1 MKTKVQTPNQT
12 GRLLTLAAALV
23 ALAVLPARAQTTE
36 EFKQLKTIVEQMQKT
51 IDAQNARI
59 AELEKSRA
67 GQPATNPPA
76 AVAPVATAAASPP
89 VRTLDKVAAGQD
101 AGSPSP
107 VTYRDAM
114 NDHQTGAPRPGSQT
128 LDTKY
133 TGFFPIPNTSVIV
146 KVNAKPRVDFTDDNR
161 NSGDP
166 DRFAPAQIPTQGTP
180 AYGGGNQ
187 FDVSARG
194 SQLSLDVRAPDI
206 EGAPRFYY
214 EMDFF
219 GGGATGG
226 MTPRVRQLYGQ
237 FHNLIAGYSYS
248 VFEDPDAWPDTVD
261 YEGPNSAVFARQ
273 PEIRYQLPLNDQWH
287 LNFGLQQPCTDL
299 DPGTYANAAAV
310 NHAPDGGF
318 NVRWEDPRVGHVQ
331 FGTLFRALGAN
342 DPVAGDQTVFG
353 WGMNL
358 AGSLNVWAKDTMQFQ
373 ATYGHG
379 IFHYINDNFVNND
392 VAYDNRGHLTAL
404 PFLGLMG
411 GYTHRWS
418 DRFRST
424 ATFGYNN
431 LNNEPTQGALAYHE
445 TYYSS
450 LNVIY
455 QLRKRLTIG
464 LEGLYGRKEVQDG
477 TSGDVF
483 RIQLSLVYSLFPPG
497 MQ

>member
-1 MKTKVQTPNQT
+1 M
-12 GRLLTLAAALV
+12 
-23 ALAVLPARAQTTE
+23 
-36 EFKQLKTIVEQMQKT
+36 
-51 IDAQNARI
+51 
-59 AELEKSRA
+59 
-67 GQPATNPPA
+67 
-76 AVAPVATAAASPP
+76 
-89 VRTLDKVAAGQD
+89 
-101 AGSPSP
+101 
-107 VTYRDAM
+107 
-114 NDHQTGAPRPGSQT
+114 
-128 LDTKY
+128 
-133 TGFFPIPNTSVIV
+133 
-146 KVNAKPRVDFTDDNR
+146 DFTDDSR

-166 DRFAPAQIPTQGTP
+166 DRFVTAQIPTKGTP
-180 AYGGGNQ
+180 SYGGGNQ
-187 FDVSARG
+187 FNVNARG
-194 SQLSLDVRAPDI
+194 SQLSLDVRAPDL

-219 GGGATGG
+219 GGGTTGG

-237 FHNLIAGYSYS
+237 YYNIIAGYSYS

-273 PEIRYQLPLNDQWH
+273 PEIRYQLSLTDQWH

-299 DPGTYANAAAV
+299 DPGTYVNAAAV

-318 NVRWEDPRVGHVQ
+318 NVRWEDPQAGHVQ

-342 DPVAGDQTVFG
+342 DPVLGDQTVFG

-392 VAYDNRGHLTAL
+392 VTYDNRGQLVAL
-404 PFLGLMG
+404 PFLGLMA

-418 DRFRST
+418 DQFRST

-431 LNNEPTQGALAYHE
+431 INNEPAQGALAYHE
-445 TYYSS
+445 TYYTS
-450 LNVIY
+450 LNVMY

-483 RIQLSLVYSLFPPG
+483 RIQLSLVYSLFPSG
-497 MQ
+497 VQ